1 MKNVTPMIANRITTG
16 STGLDTILR
25 GGLPA
30 NRLYLLEGQPGAG
43 KTTLALQ
50 FLLDAAAKGE
60 SCLYVTLSETIDELT
75 EVAASHLSLI
85 HI

>member
-1 MKNVTPMIANRITTG
+1 TTG

-75 EVAASHLSLI
+75 EVAASHHWSLESL